1 MSRRPAEPPADSLAD
16 PLAEGVRG
24 VLDQA
29 GPDAAWAGLVRELLA
44 AYTDQQRILDKLTRI
59 ADRYQ
64 AADRERSR
72 NTLKDYEHKLRRLE
86 KIVRISDQYQLMLH
100 DLKQKLEHASNHDA
114 LTGLPNRRYMA
125 RRQVEAAALAAR
137 HPEASFALLIAD
149 IDHFKAVND
158 EFGHA
163 VGDEVLQ
170 AVAQALQSP
179 LRDYDLC
186 ARWGGEEFLL
196 LLPST
201 NAEGAAA
208 MAERL
213 RAAAAGWPRVRADVP
228 APTLSIG
235 FTSHRPGESIDQTL
249 QRADKALYEAK
260 ERGRNRVAGA

>member
-1 MSRRPAEPPADSLAD
+1 MSRRPPAPTPAPWAD
-16 PLAEGVRG
+16 PLAERVGAA
-24 VLDQA
+24 LDA
-29 GPDAAWAGLVRELLA
+29 VGPDADWAGPVRELLT
-44 AYTDQQRILDKLTRI
+44 AYTEQQRILDKLTRI

-64 AADRERSR
+64 AAARESSR
-72 NTLKDYEHKLRRLE
+72 NTLKDYERKLRRLE

-125 RRQVEAAALAAR
+125 RRQEEAAALAAR

-149 IDHFKAVND
+149 IDHFKAIND
-158 EFGHA
+158 TFGHA

-170 AVAQALQSP
+170 AVAQALLSP
-179 LRDYDLC
+179 LREYDLC

-201 NAEGAAA
+201 DAEGAAA

-213 RAAAAGWPRVRADVP
+213 RAATAGWPPVRKDVP
-228 APTLSIG
+228 APTVSIG
-235 FTSHRPGESIDQTL
+235 YTAHRPGENIDQTL

-260 ERGRNRVAGA
+260 ESGRNRVAGA